1 MAMNSHRRAAF
12 TLLEVLLTLVVLT
25 AVAAVAIPQLG
36 GLLADRKLDRAADQL
51 RIEMTRA
58 RVESMRKGRVLMM
71 EMGAETGQFR
81 IRPYSSLSDATESD
95 QVMSGTSALLNG
107 ADQAN
112 FAAPM
117 AETIATQNFELPEN
131 VVFGA
136 VSVASSTR
144 STQIS
149 QEAAV
154 VPVSGTEEVQDQV
167 LEYSTPILFYPD
179 GTTSTAVAEVLHEG
193 VGSLMVRL
201 RGITGDVTI
210 SPGATGAP

>member
-1 MAMNSHRRAAF
+1 MNSHRRAAF